1 MLALCSAI
9 HVGFTLPP
17 PEPGRRAAL
26 VGAAS
31 ALSLGVPLVPVGDA
45 PGKATPTVKLPQYK
59 NDPNKGTC
67 NWRSADKTGAKSSC
81 VKTQVLEPYN
91 VRLAQAFNGDFTDP
105 AHPQGYRRVLVTGFG
120 DVEIKGSDEQ
130 RFCGGPNDTSNTCA
144 NFKEFTLTGT
154 MAKDGKSLTIDFSP
168 KGGPTDLLAK
178 KVFKNGVTGHEHLD
192 AAELEFPDGNVW
204 SKVYYGPMTQ
214 RLLDAHGPI

>member
-1 MLALCSAI
+1 M
-9 HVGFTLPP
+9 
-17 PEPGRRAAL
+17 
-26 VGAAS
+26 
-31 ALSLGVPLVPVGDA
+31 
-45 PGKATPTVKLPQYK
+45 
-59 NDPNKGTC
+59 
-67 NWRSADKTGAKSSC
+67 
-81 VKTQVLEPYN
+81 LEPYN

-130 RFCGGPNDTSNTCA
+130 RFCGGPNDTSTTCA

-178 KVFKNGVTGHEHLD
+178 KVFKNGVTGHERLD
-192 AAELEFPDGNVW
+192 AAEYTPRTSSAKQPLAPRETPHCGLHSADPHRHSLYAMRMRGERGRWPLRVTPYHPQFPAVLARLEFPDGNVW